1 VQQALA
7 TIESLQEEWSDLA
20 DRVDAP
26 PFLHPGWIAA
36 WCHEFAG
43 RQVSVLAVRR
53 DGRLVGLVPFLEVPT
68 GIVAPTNWHTPR
80 FGLLAED
87 AEARRELC
95 RLLVERARHRLDVCF
110 LYGGSDELRDLRAAA
125 AEAGHRVQTRTCQ
138 RSPFVEVDGDWDA
151 YEERVPSK
159 RLREVRRRRRKLSAQ
174 GAVTID
180 FARPGAD
187 DLDDLLGDGFS
198 VGGSGWKNE
207 RGTAILSSP
216 ETRSFYTEVA
226 GWAAARGW
234 LTLAFLRVDGRPAAF
249 DMCLEAHG
257 RIYVLKGG
265 YDTELRS
272 FAPRTILLYESLR
285 RAFASGARSYEFL
298 GADEKYKLPWATGTR
313 DCIRLQ
319 SFPQSL
325 TGVTSYVAFRFGRPA
340 AKRALELRRRLGSS

>member
-1 VQQALA
+1 MDPAVA

-36 WCHEFAG
+36 WCHEFAD

-53 DGRLVGLVPFLEVPT
+53 DGRLVGLVPFLEAPT
-68 GIVAPTNWHTPR
+68 GTVAPTNWHTPR
-80 FGLLAED
+80 FGVLAED
-87 AEARRELC
+87 DEARRELC
-95 RLLVERARHRLDVCF
+95 RLLVDRARHRLDVCF
-110 LYGGSDELRDLRAAA
+110 LYAGSDELRDLHAAA
-125 AEAGHRVQTRTCQ
+125 AEAGHRVQTRTAQ
-138 RSPFVEVDGDWDA
+138 RSPYVEVDGDWDG
-151 YEERVPSK
+151 YEQRVPSK
-159 RLREVRRRRRKLSAQ
+159 RLREVRRRRRKLSQQ
-174 GAVTID
+174 GEVTID
-180 FARPGAD
+180 FMQPSLHEVDG
-187 DLDDLLGDGFS
+187 LLLEGFS
-198 VGGSGWKNE
+198 VEGSGWKDE

-216 ETRSFYTEVA
+216 STRSFYTEVA

-234 LTLAFLRVDGRPAAF
+234 LTLAFLRVDGRVAAF

-265 YDTELRS
+265 YDTRLRS
-272 FAPRTILLYESLR
+272 FAPRTILLHESLR

-298 GADEKYKLPWATGTR
+298 GADEEYKLPWATGTH

-319 SFPQSL
+319 SFPQSV

-340 AKRALELRRRLGSS
+340 AKRALELGRRLTT